1 MTARFEN
8 ATAFV
13 SILGKLTPRLYSI
26 ASSPDA
32 VPGQVS
38 LCVGAVRYTAQE
50 RQRGGVCSTF
60 MADRLQAGDKVKVFV
75 HSNKNFRLPE
85 NGNTPIIMV
94 GPGTGIAPFRAFWQQ
109 RVADNAQGANW
120 LFFGN
125 PYKATD
131 GCYEDE
137 IAPLVESGKLRLSVA
152 WSRDQAHK
160 IYVQNLMEEAGAE
173 IWQWL
178 ENGAAVYMCGDA
190 NRMAKDVEKALLA
203 IISILAIRAVTLPG
217 AAEGLKYYLV
227 PDFGKMVE
235 AGVGEVIFAALGQ
248 AFFTLSIG
256 MGSMAIFGSYISR
269 DHSLLGESIAIASLD
284 TFVAFVAGL
293 IIIPSC
299 FAFGIDPGAGPGLI
313 FQTLP
318 NVFNVM
324 PGGRWWGALFFLFM
338 IFAAVSTVI
347 AVFENIIAFGMDAAG
362 WSRKKSCAIN
372 LVLIAILALPCAFGF
387 NIWSGFMPFGEGSN
401 VLDLED
407 FIISNNILPLGSLVY
422 VLFCT
427 SERFGWG
434 WKNFLEEANAGNG
447 LKFPKWL
454 YVYVKFILPIILIVL
469 WGQGIMTKFF

>member
-1 MTARFEN
+1 MEAYSMKNPFPATVLGVRAVTKPGSAKETIHIDYSLEGSGMSYITGDALGVFPCNDPALVDELIATLGLDATEQVALPDGAVSSLRDALISAYDITSLKKGNLTKWNAVAGSEKLAAILADKDAIKDFCWGRDLLDVAKEPEMAAKFEN

-38 LCVGAVRYTAQE
+38 LCVGAVRYTAQD
-50 RQRGGVCSTF
+50 RLRGGVCSTF

-85 NGNTPIIMV
+85 DGNTPIIMV

-190 NRMAKDVEKALLA
+190 NRMAKDVEKALLN
-203 IISILAIRAVTLPG
+203 IISTHGNRTEEE
-217 AAEGLKYYLV
+217 AAEYLKEMKNAKRYQK
-227 PDFGKMVE
+227 D
-235 AGVGEVIFAALGQ
+235 
-248 AFFTLSIG
+248 
-256 MGSMAIFGSYISR
+256 
-269 DHSLLGESIAIASLD
+269 
-284 TFVAFVAGL
+284 
-293 IIIPSC
+293 
-299 FAFGIDPGAGPGLI
+299 
-313 FQTLP
+313 
-318 NVFNVM
+318 
-324 PGGRWWGALFFLFM
+324 
-338 IFAAVSTVI
+338 
-347 AVFENIIAFGMDAAG
+347 
-362 WSRKKSCAIN
+362 
-372 LVLIAILALPCAFGF
+372 
-387 NIWSGFMPFGEGSN
+387 
-401 VLDLED
+401 
-407 FIISNNILPLGSLVY
+407 VY
-422 VLFCT
+422 
-427 SERFGWG
+427 
-434 WKNFLEEANAGNG
+434 
-447 LKFPKWL
+447 
-454 YVYVKFILPIILIVL
+454 
-469 WGQGIMTKFF
+469 